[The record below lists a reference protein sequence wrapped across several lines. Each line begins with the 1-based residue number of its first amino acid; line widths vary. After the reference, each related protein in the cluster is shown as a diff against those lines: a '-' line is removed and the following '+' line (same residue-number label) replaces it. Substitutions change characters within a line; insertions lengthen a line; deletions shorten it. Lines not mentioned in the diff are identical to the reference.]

1 MEDIEDNIVKHEGV
15 YIGEDIEAEDVCQ
28 VVVKQ
33 TKLLD
38 KEDEVKK
45 HFLYN
50 QKDEVKYLEAPSF
63 GIKIP
68 SDLFKEYV
76 CDHSFVRK

>member
-38 KEDEVKK
+38 KEDEVK
-45 HFLYN
+45 
-50 QKDEVKYLEAPSF
+50 
-63 GIKIP
+63 
-68 SDLFKEYV
+68 
-76 CDHSFVRK
+76 